1 MKKKLIISIITIII
15 LISVTFIIYNNIQT
29 NKNFENNHS
38 DLPIQNNKSET
49 QIFEKNISLNSS
61 SDLKGVNKKI
71 IIEGL
76 IFIPMYLEIKKG
88 DSVTWINYDLQSQ
101 ITSEEGIFDSGNL
114 TKNQNYTY
122 TFNEIGNYSYYNP
135 KYSSIKAK
143 VIVK

>member
-15 LISVTFIIYNNIQT
+15 LISVTFITYNNIKT

-38 DLPIQNNKSET
+38 DLPIQNNESKT
-49 QIFEKNISLNSS
+49 QIFEENISLNSS

-76 IFIPMYLEIKKG
+76 IFIPMYLEIKRG